1 VPGGIVRN
9 ITLSFPDDVIK
20 QGKSYARRRGI
31 SLNALVRDAL
41 RREIEREEQD
51 ATGALLAVI
60 ASTGGRS
67 GGWQW
72 CRDDLYNR

>member
-1 VPGGIVRN
+1 MRN

-20 QGKSYARRRGI
+20 RGRDYARRRGI

-51 ATGALLAVI
+51 ATSVFLDLI
-60 ASTGGRS
+60 TSTRGRS
-67 GGWQW
+67 GGWRW
-72 CRDDLYNR
+72 SRDELYDR

>member
-1 VPGGIVRN
+1 MRN

-20 QGKSYARRRGI
+20 RGKEYARRRGT

-51 ATGALLAVI
+51 ATGVLLDVI

-67 GGWQW
+67 DGWQW
-72 CRDDLYNR
+72 NRDELYDR

>member
-1 VPGGIVRN
+1 MRN

-20 QGKSYARRRGI
+20 RGKAYAHRRGI

-41 RREIEREEQD
+41 RREIEQEEQD
-51 ATGALLAVI
+51 ATGVLLDVI

-67 GGWQW
+67 AGWRW
-72 CRDDLYNR
+72 SRDELYDR

>member
-1 VPGGIVRN
+1 MRN

-20 QGKSYARRRGI
+20 RGKDYARRRGI

-51 ATGALLAVI
+51 ATGVLLDSI

-67 GGWQW
+67 RGWRW
-72 CRDDLYNR
+72 NRDELYDR

>member
-1 VPGGIVRN
+1 MRN

-20 QGKSYARRRGI
+20 RGKEYASRRGI
-31 SLNALVRDAL
+31 SLNALVREAL

-51 ATGALLAVI
+51 ATGVFLDVI

-72 CRDDLYNR
+72 SRDELYDR

>member
-1 VPGGIVRN
+1 MRN
-9 ITLSFPDDVIK
+9 ITLSFSDDVIK
-20 QGKSYARRRGI
+20 QGKEYAHRRGI

-51 ATGALLAVI
+51 ATGVLLDVI

-67 GGWQW
+67 GGWRW
-72 CRDDLYNR
+72 SRDELYDG

>member
-1 VPGGIVRN
+1 MRN

-20 QGKSYARRRGI
+20 RGKEYARRRGI

-51 ATGALLAVI
+51 ATGLLLDAI

-67 GGWQW
+67 AGWRW
-72 CRDDLYNR
+72 SRHELYDR

>member
-1 VPGGIVRN
+1 MRN
-9 ITLSFPDDVIK
+9 ITLSFPDDIIK
-20 QGKSYARRRGI
+20 RGKEYARRRGI

-51 ATGALLAVI
+51 ASGVLLNII

-67 GGWQW
+67 GGWRW
-72 CRDDLYNR
+72 SRDELYDR